1 MHVKIFSSVDL
12 NGLEHQAAESP
23 RRRQHWNLHAT
34 YEDRC
39 QRFFNAIHHD
49 SYLRPH
55 KHSEDQGP
63 ESLFAIKGLLALITF
78 SEDGKVEDVV
88 HFGDALYTQSKA
100 VSVGVELP
108 PGKWHTVVSLYG
120 VSVLLEIKAGPF
132 DPNSPKCPAPWA
144 PEEGGD
150 SASSYFM
157 RLRDI
162 ALRKL
167 QG

>member
-12 NGLEHQAAESP
+12 NGLEHQAVESP

-55 KHSEDQGP
+55 KHCENQGP

-88 HFGDALYTQSKA
+88 HFGDALHTHSKA

-108 PGKWHTVVSLYG
+108 PGKWHTVISLER
-120 VSVLLEIKAGPF
+120 VSVLLEVKAGPF
-132 DPNSPKCPAPWA
+132 DPSSPKHPAPWA
-144 PEEGGD
+144 PEEGGGM
-150 SASSYFM
+150 AATYFM
-157 RLRDI
+157 DLREL
-162 ALRKL
+162 ALRECR
-167 QG
+167 G